1 LINENGFPNIDPFKD
16 DGSKSSEVLSSRS
29 MDNEDDSSWVPED
42 GECNNIDDN
51 SFEDDNVSNGESQDE
66 SQCESLHNHVRS
78 KPQFDTTDVDV
89 FKSTNGLLCPGDL
102 VAYQQ
107 SDPRGKSKSST
118 IVSLLDP
125 STQDKKESI
134 LENGDILR
142 PFIHEVK
149 REKMYGG
156 GVCGHVTDPLLV
168 WMKLEH
174 CTLFVGC
181 TSTFL
186 EFDDD
191 VTNINDKDDSTY
203 DKRYFG
209 EGKLQYTKYSDS
221 EYYFYSMSIN

>member
-1 LINENGFPNIDPFKD
+1 
-16 DGSKSSEVLSSRS
+16 VL
-29 MDNEDDSSWVPED
+29 
-42 GECNNIDDN
+42 
-51 SFEDDNVSNGESQDE
+51 
-66 SQCESLHNHVRS
+66 
-78 KPQFDTTDVDV
+78 
-89 FKSTNGLLCPGDL
+89 KSTNGLLCPGDL

-125 STQDKKESI
+125 SMQDKKEII

-142 PFIHEVK
+142 PFILEVK

-156 GVCGHVTDPLLV
+156 GACGHVTDPLLV

-174 CTLFVGC
+174 CTPFVGC

-191 VTNINDKDDSTY
+191 VTIT
-203 DKRYFG
+203 R
-209 EGKLQYTKYSDS
+209 
-221 EYYFYSMSIN
+221 